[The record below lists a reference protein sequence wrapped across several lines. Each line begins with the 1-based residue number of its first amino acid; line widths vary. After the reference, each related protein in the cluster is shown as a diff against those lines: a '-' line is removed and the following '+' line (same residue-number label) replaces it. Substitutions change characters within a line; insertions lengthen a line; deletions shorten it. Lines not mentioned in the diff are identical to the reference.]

1 MLVCMLKNTCMHMLM
16 CAKKSVSQQSS
27 EWVNREFEKVIK
39 IMLVNLQDVI
49 IILLNIAY
57 R

>member
-1 MLVCMLKNTCMHMLM
+1 MLM
-16 CAKKSVSQQSS
+16 CAEKSVSQQSS
-27 EWVNREFEKVIK
+27 EWVNHEFEKVIK